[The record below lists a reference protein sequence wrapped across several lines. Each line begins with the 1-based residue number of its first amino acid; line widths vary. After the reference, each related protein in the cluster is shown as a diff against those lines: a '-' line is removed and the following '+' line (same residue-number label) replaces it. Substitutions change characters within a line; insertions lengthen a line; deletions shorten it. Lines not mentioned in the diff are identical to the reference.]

1 MVKMPLRSIYS
12 LVSVKVWLIMPN
24 FLFTQLVPGYR
35 GYVVDSLRN
44 LSYLDDVNISADE
57 KHHFKGLSKRK
68 GKLIYW
74 EYATKI
80 HHLFISSSIILTDK
94 NGLLWVI
101 HGTWTLTENI
111 TVIFKEQKLQLL
123 LVLKVRNVC
132 DAQQHAFRDFKLSWK
147 SQKHVF
153 YYNGNFR

>member
-1 MVKMPLRSIYS
+1 MPLRSIYS

-68 GKLIYW
+68 GRLIYW

-80 HHLFISSSIILTDK
+80 LPLFISSSIILIDK
-94 NGLLWVI
+94 NGLLLWMI

-111 TVIFKEQKLQLL
+111 TVIF
-123 LVLKVRNVC
+123 
-132 DAQQHAFRDFKLSWK
+132 
-147 SQKHVF
+147 
-153 YYNGNFR
+153 